1 MSLRDSNP
9 SGQDSQT
16 PVLNKSVTSLSSAET
31 HTLTDP
37 KKRWSAGIKEKATP
51 DQKQDPIQSSPLPAS
66 EQVTPPAEPDVEK
79 PVPNGPAFDKEAE
92 ENYKPKTLKFWLIIL
107 SAFVSMFLVALD
119 RTILSTA
126 IPAITNEFNS
136 LGDIGW
142 YGSAYML
149 TTAAFQLVFGR
160 IYKFYDLRLTF
171 LATIILFE
179 VGSAICGAAPNSTA
193 FIIGRSIAGIGS
205 AGIMTGSM
213 MSIIPMIPLHKRP
226 MFQSMFAMV
235 FGISSV
241 CGPLIGGAFTEKV
254 TWRWCFYMNLP
265 IGAAAFAFLFLFL
278 NSPKKPHESVPFTKH
293 ITRLDPLGT
302 FFFVPSM
309 ICLILA
315 LQWGGSTYVWSNWR
329 IILLFVIFG
338 LTLIA
343 FCTVQVMM
351 PETAT
356 IPVRI
361 IKQRSMLSGAFV
373 MTFLAG
379 AMMLSVY
386 YVPLWFQATKNLG
399 AVKSGIYTIPLVL
412 SLVVASFVSAAF
424 TQRIGY
430 YVPTMLLC
438 PCVMAIGEGLLSTF
452 TPTTGSSHWIAYQFI
467 VGFGLGLGM
476 QTVGLAV
483 QTTLPKDDVSTGL
496 AITFFCQQL
505 GGAIFVS
512 VGQTILSS
520 LLVKRLAH
528 IPGLDGKTIV
538 NTGATDLHK
547 VVPEKYMD
555 VVLEAY
561 NYAITRIFLAAVGL
575 SVAGLISA
583 MFMEWRSIKK
593 GKQGPP
599 AAEPEGQQEEKSEEK
614 SEEKK

>member
-1 MSLRDSNP
+1 MR
-9 SGQDSQT
+9 T
-16 PVLNKSVTSLSSAET
+16 KSVTSLSSTET
-31 HTLTDP
+31 HTSTDP
-37 KKRWSAGIKEKATP
+37 KKRWSDGVKEKPTT
-51 DQKQDPIQSSPLPAS
+51 DDKQDPIPGSSLPAS
-66 EQVTPPAEPDVEK
+66 EKLTSPIEPDVET
-79 PVPNGPAFDKEAE
+79 PAPSGPAFDKEAE

-160 IYKFYDLRLTF
+160 IYKFYDLRLSF
-171 LATIILFE
+171 LACIILFE
-179 VGSAICGAAPNSTA
+179 VGSALCGAAPNSEA
-193 FIIGRSIAGIGS
+193 FIVGRAIAGIGS

-213 MSIIPMIPLHKRP
+213 MTVIPMIPLHKRP

-241 CGPLIGGAFTEKV
+241 CGPLVGGAFTEKA

-265 IGAAAFAFLFLFL
+265 IGAAAFLFLFLFL
-278 NSPKKPHESVPFTKH
+278 KSPKKPQESVPFTKH

-302 FFFVPSM
+302 FFFLPSM
-309 ICLILA
+309 VCLVLA
-315 LQWGGSTYVWSNWR
+315 LQWGGSTYAWSNWR
-329 IILLFVIFG
+329 LILLFVIFG
-338 LTLIA
+338 VTAIA

-356 IPVRI
+356 IPLRI
-361 IKQRSMLSGAFV
+361 IRQRTMLSGAFV
-373 MTFLAG
+373 MFFLAG
-379 AMMLSVY
+379 AMMLAVY
-386 YVPLWFQATKNLG
+386 YVPLWFQATKNLDP
-399 AVKSGIYTIPLVL
+399 VKSGIYTIPLVL
-412 SLVVASFVSAAF
+412 SLVVASFVSAMF

-430 YVPTMLLC
+430 YVPMMLLC

-452 TPTTGSSHWIAYQFI
+452 TPATGSPRWIGYQFL

-505 GGAIFVS
+505 GGAVFVS

-528 IPGLDGKTIV
+528 IPGLDGNTIV
-538 NTGATDLHK
+538 NTGATDLHE

-555 VVLEAY
+555 AVLEAY
-561 NYAITRIFLAAVGL
+561 NYAITRIFLAAVAL
-575 SVAGLISA
+575 SIAGLISA
-583 MFMEWRSIKK
+583 MFMEWKSIKK
-593 GKQGPP
+593 GKQGKQGPP
-599 AAEPEGQQEEKSEEK
+599 AAESSDQEKES